1 MKKLGISFLAFCSVF
16 AMSLFPIDVHATDFE
31 GQEDKY
37 IKICSSNLTN
47 SNKKVCQEF
56 NKYLKEKNQDL
67 KEEIQDTKDDLSET
81 NDNIEEVSK
90 KIETL
95 NSQIDEKN
103 KEIDYMLKS
112 IEKIKKDIA
121 KKEEQMR
128 ERLYVMQTT
137 YNSNWVLDFLFGS
150 EDFSTFFSRIGSVN
164 DITAYEKELV
174 EELTQ
179 QKQNLDTQQKSL
191 ETAKENL
198 ESQKKS
204 QEALQEKYIELKTAQ
219 QEKIKD
225 SQQESKE
232 VSSAQKKIDAALSEL
247 ISRAPSGGGGG
258 GSYVPGD
265 SAVGNA
271 IAQKAL
277 TRLGCRYW
285 WGANGPNYFDCS
297 GLVYWAYNQAGV
309 SLGRTT
315 AAGYAGSGKAISR
328 SDLQPGDVITF
339 SYGSGVAHIG
349 IYIGGGSFVHASG
362 EGSGTVGQYPDQ
374 CVKTAP
380 LSGYWE
386 RYVYNSV
393 YQRFLYGISRQCSGC
408 IRRHNCIFTWIL

>member
-328 SDLQPGDVITF
+328 SELQPGDVITF

-380 LSGYWE
+380 LPGYWE
-386 RYVYNSV
+386 RYVYN
-393 YQRFLYGISRQCSGC
+393 YRRLY
-408 IRRHNCIFTWIL
+408 